1 MSVKLSRAVGIGVFA
16 VLAAVAPVYAAVST
30 PEPAAQA
37 TGKCLAWLGA
47 RDTGKC
53 IGYAYDGQIGPQFNF
68 GTQNTPSG
76 GGFGMSTGPLLPG
89 QTFTK
94 SLAP

>member
-1 MSVKLSRAVGIGVFA
+1 MSAKLRRFVAVGIFA
-16 VLAAVAPVYAAVST
+16 VLAAGAPVYAAVST
-30 PEPAAQA
+30 PDPATQA
-37 TGKCLAWLGA
+37 TGPCLAWIGA

-53 IGYAYDGQIGPQFNF
+53 IGYAYDGQVGPSFNF
-68 GTQNTPSG
+68 GGPTAPG
-76 GGFGMSTGPLLPG
+76 PGFSTGPLLPG